1 MFKNIKKILKILDKD
16 RRKKFNILV
25 LLMIVAM
32 IFETIGIGSLLPLI
46 SYFTNENLLISE
58 IQILNFT
65 TKFKVLENM
74 NSLNLILFFIV
85 VIYFFKNIYLVFY
98 GWLESKFAYDVRFNL
113 GVRLFQKYLNNNYMF
128 HIQNNSSVLMH
139 KIMNETSYYGNAII
153 SLSALITESLILLGI
168 IFFLFILK
176 PFETS
181 LVLIIGF
188 ILSLIFYLGIKNMTT
203 KIGKK
208 REIAQKL
215 TMKSLMQG
223 LGAVKDI
230 IINNTQNN
238 FVKIFNDNSVNSS
251 KATYKIHF
259 LQRLPR
265 VWFELTTILI
275 IVIVIFSLASKSIE
289 TNSIIATIGIF
300 LVASLRIIPSINRI
314 LNALQSIRFSEPA
327 INNISK
333 DLEDNLS
340 LRNEKNNL
348 ENKNLEFKSEITF
361 KNIKFSY
368 PNTEQAVLD
377 NLNFSIKKNQF
388 VGIIGETGA
397 GKSTLVDIFMGLL
410 KPESGKIF
418 LDGKNI
424 YENIKSWKRK
434 LGYVPQNLYLIDD
447 TIKKNIAFGLNEN
460 DISEKK
466 IFQSIEKSQLK
477 KFINNLENGIIS
489 VVGERGIKISGGER
503 QRIGIARALYNDP
516 EIIVFDEATSAL
528 DIETERKLL
537 DTLLELKKTK
547 TIIFITHRTGNL
559 SVFDQVYKLDKNK
572 IIKHP

>member
-1 MFKNIKKILKILDKD
+1 
-16 RRKKFNILV
+16 
-25 LLMIVAM
+25 MIVAM

-377 NLNFSIKKNQF
+377 NLNFTIKKNQF

>member
-1 MFKNIKKILKILDKD
+1 
-16 RRKKFNILV
+16 
-25 LLMIVAM
+25 
-32 IFETIGIGSLLPLI
+32 
-46 SYFTNENLLISE
+46 
-58 IQILNFT
+58 
-65 TKFKVLENM
+65 
-74 NSLNLILFFIV
+74 
-85 VIYFFKNIYLVFY
+85 
-98 GWLESKFAYDVRFNL
+98 
-113 GVRLFQKYLNNNYMF
+113 
-128 HIQNNSSVLMH
+128 
-139 KIMNETSYYGNAII
+139 
-153 SLSALITESLILLGI
+153 
-168 IFFLFILK
+168 
-176 PFETS
+176 
-181 LVLIIGF
+181 
-188 ILSLIFYLGIKNMTT
+188 
-203 KIGKK
+203 
-208 REIAQKL
+208 
-215 TMKSLMQG
+215 MKSLMQG

-377 NLNFSIKKNQF
+377 NLNFTIKKNQF

-537 DTLLELKKTK
+537 DTLLELKKQK
-547 TIIFITHRTGNL
+547 QL
-559 SVFDQVYKLDKNK
+559 SL
-572 IIKHP
+572 

>member
-340 LRNEKNNL
+340 LRNKKKNLN
-348 ENKNLEFKSEITF
+348 NKNLEFKSEITF

-377 NLNFSIKKNQF
+377 NLNFTIKKNQF